1 MKIIPLTEAKNKLSS
16 IIDQAEETP
25 VVLTRNGK
33 AVAVLI
39 APTDEDDLEQLVFSR
54 SKKLQNLLEQRQ
66 VQIEQGQYKTIENFF
81 DQLEAN

>member
-1 MKIIPLTEAKNKLSS
+1 MKIIPLSEAKNKLSS
-16 IIDQAEETP
+16 IVVEAEEAP

-54 SKKLQNLLEQRQ
+54 SKKLKGLLEQRQ
-66 VQIEQGQYKTIENFF
+66 AQIERGEFKTANDFF
-81 DQLEAN
+81 AALEKA